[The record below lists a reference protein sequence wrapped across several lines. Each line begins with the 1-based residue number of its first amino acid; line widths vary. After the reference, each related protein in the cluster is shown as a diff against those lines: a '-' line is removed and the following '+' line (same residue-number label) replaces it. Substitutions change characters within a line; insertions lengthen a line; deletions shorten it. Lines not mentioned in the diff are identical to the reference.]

1 VFQKLGLGFVALD
14 YRGYGNSTGSPAY
27 KALMEDALLV
37 LDHTSSASQFAGR
50 KVVLYGESLG
60 TGIATETA
68 TKRPVDGVVLQS
80 PYTSIAD
87 AARDRFPRL
96 PVDLLL
102 TERFSNVP
110 QIAHINAPLLILHG
124 EEDELLPVSMAQ
136 SIFDAASEPRMEVL
150 AGVGHNDIDP
160 ESMRDTLASFVES
173 IASESGEDATH

>member
-1 VFQKLGLGFVALD
+1 
-14 YRGYGNSTGSPAY
+14 
-27 KALMEDALLV
+27 
-37 LDHTSSASQFAGR
+37 
-50 KVVLYGESLG
+50 VVLYGESLG

-87 AARDRFPRL
+87 AARDRFPWL

-136 SIFDAASEPRMEVL
+136 SIFDAAAGAKRMEVL